1 MQRTTRV
8 QNTAEI
14 TLLRLSATVTAA
26 IILPDCQVR
35 RGLPCR
41 VSPLLCS
48 DCQRSYAL
56 RCRDGGKSS
65 RRRLQIAQGRV
76 DVEVGCP
83 GAAVIIIILLILIL
97 IMSCRGVHQFMDA
110 AMQKSEVVE
119 ILHWSLE
126 LCLSCSWQ
134 TLMSDCH
141 LASMQSSLPSVE
153 CVTVNQV

>member
-97 IMSCRGVHQFMDA
+97 TGRRSAQFMDA